1 MENNKVTM
9 DMLEEFLLETFELD
23 IKVWDIYST
32 RNALDVLNGY
42 YQQIGAEWAKVV
54 DEEDELGLVQF
65 LAQISEFLHFLFDQY
80 SLLIDEAP
88 EVLVGVIPGPET
100 ETQKPDV
107 EDDGTPLELEQIGDD
122 LVVRPII
129 KISAQEFIMD
139 YARWAAT
146 QMSVFISDPVRSDLM
161 QHPIETLGAIRPEEY
176 MYRFFTKSRGDIA
189 KRVMEQFFEHFYKG
203 DRVGRAM
210 AHVFKKE

>member
-9 DMLEEFLLETFELD
+9 DMLEEFLRETFELD
-23 IKVWDIYST
+23 ITVWDIYST

-107 EDDGTPLELEQIGDD
+107 EDDGTPLELEQVGDD

-129 KISAQEFIMD
+129 KITPQEFVMD
-139 YARWAAT
+139 YAVWAAV
-146 QMSVFISDPVRSDLM
+146 QMNLMVAKPNEMGLTTDPTKTVW
-161 QHPIETLGAIRPEEY
+161 AILPEEY
-176 MYRFFTKSRGDIA
+176 MYRFFTKSRGDIS
-189 KRVMEQFFEHFYKG
+189 KNTLERFFSHFYKG
-203 DRVGRAM
+203 DKVTEAVM
-210 AHVFKKE
+210 YVLKKE